1 MNLEYDINEKTQI
14 ILMNISKMLKDRNI
28 IKNHQSF
35 YDTIKNI
42 NDTLEVNSNYEN
54 NNIAIKIIYNNI
66 NTIKDHNE
74 IENFLDKYNKYHKF
88 FVVTSLSKKA
98 YKQFDE
104 FPQTEVFQEIELM
117 VNILEHDLQ
126 PKFRLLNKKE
136 VEEYFASFQ
145 NKKREMPRILD
156 SDPVSRYFGAKNGDI
171 IEITRPSVTSID
183 AITFR
188 IVVQGNLNFLNM

>member
-1 MNLEYDINEKTQI
+1 MNLEYDVNEKTQI
-14 ILMNISKMLKDRNI
+14 ILLNISKMLKNRNI
-28 IKNHQSF
+28 IKNHESF
-35 YDTIKNI
+35 YNTIKNI
-42 NDTLEVNSNYEN
+42 SDTLEVNTNYEN

-66 NTIKDHNE
+66 NTIKDHTE
-74 IENFLDKYNKYHKF
+74 VEKFLDKYNKYHKF

-104 FPQTEVFQEIELM
+104 FPQTEIFQEIELM

-136 VEEYFASFQ
+136 VEEYFNTFQ

-171 IEITRPSVTSID
+171 IEIIRPSVTTID
-183 AITFR
+183 AITYR
-188 IVVQGNLNFLNM
+188 IVVQGNLNFLNF

>member
-1 MNLEYDINEKTQI
+1 MNLEYDVNEKTQI
-14 ILMNISKMLKDRNI
+14 ILLNISKMLKERNI
-28 IKNHQSF
+28 IKNHLSF

>member
-1 MNLEYDINEKTQI
+1 MNLEYDVNEKTQI
-14 ILMNISKMLKDRNI
+14 ILLNISKMLKERNL
-28 IKNHQSF
+28 IKNHLSF
-35 YDTIKNI
+35 YETIKNVS
-42 NDTLEVNSNYEN
+42 DTLEVNSNYEN

-88 FVVTSLSKKA
+88 FIVTSLSKKA

-104 FPQTEVFQEIELM
+104 FPQTEIFQEIELM

-136 VEEYFASFQ
+136 VEEYFNTFQ

-171 IEITRPSVTSID
+171 IEIVRPSVTTID
-183 AITFR
+183 AITYR
-188 IVVQGNLNFLNM
+188 IVVQGNLNFLNF

>member
-1 MNLEYDINEKTQI
+1 MNLEYDVNEKTQI

-28 IKNHQSF
+28 VKNHLSF

-88 FVVTSLSKKA
+88 FIVTSLSKKA

-171 IEITRPSVTSID
+171 IEIIRPSVTTID

-188 IVVQGNLNFLNM
+188 IVVQGNLNFLNF